1 MKKEAFVQLVKR
13 RNGFA
18 DRTETKAIWN
28 YGYKAIF
35 FVDPAKV
42 TTLRDGLLP
51 NSFTCYLVR
60 NDNGTWDA
68 IEETTGL
75 SCRPH
80 YVDVRVCTYDEIHDA
95 IAQYKEFIFDR
106 LVCAEKHLLGEGYE
120 EGYKIIERAKRM
132 VEEFRKKN
140 ANK

>member
-1 MKKEAFVQLVKR
+1 MKKEPFVQLVKR

-18 DRTETKAIWN
+18 ERTETKAIWN
-28 YGYKAIF
+28 YGYKTIF
-35 FVDPAKV
+35 FVDPNKV
-42 TTLRDGLLP
+42 TALRNTLCP

-60 NDNGTWDA
+60 NNNNTWDA

-95 IAQYKEFIFDR
+95 IAQYKEFIFDQ
-106 LVCAEKHLLGEGYE
+106 LVCAELHLLGPEYE
-120 EGYKIIERAKRM
+120 NGMKDLDKAREM
-132 VEEFRKKN
+132 VKKFKDTHG
-140 ANK
+140 NK